1 MEVHSVQNEREQAHV
16 RVTGR
21 VQGVFFRDSTR
32 QNAGRL
38 GLSGWVRNSPDG
50 AVEAVFE
57 GPSEKVREM
66 VAWCGQGPQ
75 GASVEN
81 VETDFGPA
89 RDDLTGFEVR

>member
-1 MEVHSVQNEREQAHV
+1 MQEERERAHV

-32 QNAGRL
+32 QTAERL

-66 VAWCGQGPQ
+66 IRWCEGGPPD
-75 GASVEN
+75 ASVEN
-81 VETDFGPA
+81 VGADFGPA
-89 RDDLTGFEVR
+89 RDDRPGFEVR

>member
-1 MEVHSVQNEREQAHV
+1 MQEERERARV
-16 RVTGR
+16 YVTGR

-32 QNAGRL
+32 QNAERL

-66 VAWCGQGPQ
+66 VRWCEVGPPD
-75 GASVEN
+75 ASVRD
-81 VETDFGPA
+81 VDADFGPA
-89 RDDLTGFEVR
+89 RDDLPGFEVR

>member
-1 MEVHSVQNEREQAHV
+1 MQNERERAHV

-21 VQGVFFRDSTR
+21 VQGVFFRDSARR
-32 QNAGRL
+32 QAERL

-57 GPSEKVREM
+57 GPSERVREM
-66 VAWCGQGPQ
+66 ARWCEQGPPD
-75 GASVEN
+75 AAVEN
-81 VETDFGPA
+81 ADVDFGPP